1 MANNQNYHNQSNEN
15 QHPNHE
21 NMNPYYDYTIIV
33 KSFMGESIH
42 CSVNLAQIM
51 TQYSHI
57 RLTDEKIK
65 PLPDQLILIHKAI
78 SNRRTALNVTDETA
92 SFDNVILAQA
102 IRDSDN
108 IPWNGYVTS
117 ANEKGTELYLVGH
130 SGFSKKIISIN
141 PEIPVV
147 NV

>member
-1 MANNQNYHNQSNEN
+1 MANNQNYQNPSNEN
-15 QHPNHE
+15 QSNLE
-21 NMNPYYDYTIIV
+21 DMNPYYDYTIIV
-33 KSFMGESIH
+33 KSFMGESIP
-42 CSVNLAQIM
+42 CSVNIAQIRM
-51 TQYSHI
+51 QYSHI

-78 SNRRTALNVTDETA
+78 SNRRTALNVTDDTA
-92 SFDNVILAQA
+92 IFDNVILAQA

-117 ANEKGTELYLVGH
+117 ANEKGTELYLVGQ